1 MALALSEFDAL
12 CGFCPMEELQAA
24 LREVPEL
31 AECVGE
37 PHTSAL
43 CAAREPDAQ
52 VGGREQVGRKL
63 WTVEVTLMMPIHGT

>member
-12 CGFCPMEELQAA
+12 CGFCHMEELQAA

-43 CAAREPDAQ
+43 LATREPDVQ
-52 VGGREQVGRKL
+52 VCVWERVLDWYQRRRGADGAEGGV
-63 WTVEVTLMMPIHGT
+63 

>member
-37 PHTSAL
+37 PRASAL
-43 CAAREPDAQ
+43 LAAREADAQ
-52 VGGREQVGRKL
+52 VGGRERLGENDGLLKL
-63 WTVEVTLMMPIHGT
+63 PL